1 MKSLLR
7 DGVRD
12 DANGGGAWEAVSDD
26 DDDDDA
32 GVGPLGGGRLVS
44 LTERSDEGSRVDSE
58 TTSTRGAASDAER
71 TEREREDA
79 RAHRGGGG
87 GGANSS
93 RVDENGPEFWADDDG
108 ERREGLGDEP
118 PHGFARYGGPSVGSS
133 ATTSPAM
140 RRRRDR
146 DRDRD
151 RDDVGAA
158 NSRRYPPSSYQRG
171 DGYGRS
177 KFGSYSAAA
186 SPATSRANSRGHGDH
201 ARGRYARGG
210 GGGGGGRDRGGG
222 GGGIRR
228 GGPPAAASSSFPSN
242 PSPPRRRFES
252 APPSPSMGATRAK
265 EFGVRRRGPKGQQ
278 GQGDDDE
285 AEAEAEASRRER
297 EYERLRRWKRER
309 DEAADPDPSLQ
320 KGLGFAVDA
329 LSVLTAALHFTAAF
343 VLFIVLVLMVRANAS
358 ALANLTLRV
367 DRVALR
373 MLRRESGEPMDVSD
387 LAASDV
393 LRRAAFE

>member
-1 MKSLLR
+1 
-7 DGVRD
+7 
-12 DANGGGAWEAVSDD
+12 
-26 DDDDDA
+26 
-32 GVGPLGGGRLVS
+32 
-44 LTERSDEGSRVDSE
+44 
-58 TTSTRGAASDAER
+58 
-71 TEREREDA
+71 
-79 RAHRGGGG
+79 
-87 GGANSS
+87 
-93 RVDENGPEFWADDDG
+93 
-108 ERREGLGDEP
+108 
-118 PHGFARYGGPSVGSS
+118 
-133 ATTSPAM
+133 M

-228 GGPPAAASSSFPSN
+228 GGPPPAASSSFPSN

-329 LSVLTAALHFTAAF
+329 LSVLTAGARPSRRVASLRVALSFSFFRFVFFLFCGPRRRSTDLAPFFFCAKKKIAALHFTAAF